1 MTMNKTPYLLAAAA
15 LLACACCQKSPQERL
30 TKNDARINAIIAQ
43 MTLEEKV
50 NMLHSKTNMSSAG
63 VERLGIADMHYADG
77 PFGIREEGVPNGF
90 QSAGWKLD
98 SATYFP
104 TGSALAAT
112 WSEELAYKYG
122 TGMGKE
128 ARLRGKDVI
137 LGPAVNIQRLPVGGR
152 TYEYLSEDPVLS
164 AALALEYTKGC
175 QDQGTAVCIK
185 HFAVNNQETNRG
197 SVDAQLDERTL
208 REIYLKPFERAVIEG
223 GAMSVMPAYNKV
235 DGDYCSENEHL
246 LNEILRG
253 EWGFKGF
260 TVSDWG
266 GTHSTMGAM
275 LHGLNVQMTGS
286 NYLGQP
292 VIDSIATGAL
302 TEDLVDEKVRQ
313 ILRVRYAIEAVP
325 ADVANTVMTSQPECQ
340 NIALQVAEKSIVLLK
355 NDGIL
360 PIRSDVRKIA
370 VIGQNAVL
378 KTQSGGMGA
387 GVKALY
393 EVTPLEGIRKRAGD
407 DIEVKYAPGYKNFPG
422 RRWGPAPAEPNP
434 LEASA
439 IDEPAD
445 PEFLADAVAL
455 AQEADLVIFFG
466 GTNKSIE
473 TEGSDRKDIKLPCG
487 QEELVQALYEANPNL
502 VTVLISGG
510 PTDLQV
516 LEKASPAIVQ
526 GWWNGTEGGT
536 ALAEVLF
543 GDIAP
548 SGKLP
553 FTFPVKLEDSP
564 AYALGNFPGSS
575 AGGALFSMVL
585 PVSASSYSEDERT
598 SETPELQLHAFMQ
611 NLPEQDLKP
620 QENSRH
626 IAIVDD
632 DIDIANYLKMLLS
645 PSYRVSVYF
654 DGASALRGM
663 ADEAPDLVISD
674 VVMPGMDGYELC
686 SRIKSDL
693 QLSHIPVVLVT
704 AKVAVES
711 QVQGLA
717 KGADAYVTKPFQP
730 AYLLALVKSLLENRE
745 KLRRQLGSV
754 TTTEDIAP
762 EALSPRDAAFMK
774 ELYEL
779 MEKELA
785 NSDLDIVRMT
795 EMMKISRTK
804 FYYKVKGLTGENP
817 SVFFKRYKL
826 NRAADLLRE
835 GKHNMSEIAWM
846 TGFNTLSHFST
857 SFKKQFGVPPS
868 EYIG

>member
-1 MTMNKTPYLLAAAA
+1 MKRFLLLSAS
-15 LLACACCQKSPQERL
+15 LLLVFACSKPQTQAPQDKL
-30 TKNDARINAIIAQ
+30 TAHDAEINALIAQ

-50 NMLHSKTNMSSAG
+50 EMLHSKTNMSSAG

-77 PFGIREEGVPNGF
+77 PFGIREEGVPHGF
-90 QSAGWKLD
+90 QSAGWTLD

-112 WSEELAYKYG
+112 WSEELAYQYG
-122 TGMGKE
+122 TGMGEE

-152 TYEYLSEDPVLS
+152 TYEYLSEDPILS
-164 AALALEYTKGC
+164 AALALAYTKGV
-175 QDQGTAVCIK
+175 QDKGTAVCIK

-197 SVDAQLDERTL
+197 SVDAQVDERTL
-208 REIYLKPFERAVIEG
+208 REIYLKPFERAIKEG

-235 DGDYCSENEHL
+235 NGDYCSENEHL

-253 EWGFKGF
+253 EWGFKGM

-292 VIDSIATGAL
+292 VIDSIAAGKL
-302 TEDLVDEKVRQ
+302 TEEMVDEKVRQ
-313 ILRVRYAIEAVP
+313 ILRVRFAVEAIP
-325 ADVANTVMTSQPECQ
+325 DDVANTQMTSQPASQ
-340 NIALQVAEKSIVLLK
+340 QIARRVAEKSIVLLK
-355 NDGIL
+355 NEGIL
-360 PIRSDVRKIA
+360 PIKADVKKIA

-393 EVTPLEGIRKRAGD
+393 EITPLQGIQARAGQ
-407 DIEVKYAPGYKNFPG
+407 DIAVTYAPGYKNFPG

-445 PEFLADAVAL
+445 PAMLAEAVAL
-455 AQEADLVIFFG
+455 AKEADLVIFFG
-466 GTNKSIE
+466 GTNKNIE

-502 VTVLISGG
+502 ATVLISGG

-516 LEKASPAIVQ
+516 LEPVSPAIVQ

-564 AYALGNFPGSS
+564 AYAMGNFPGNS
-575 AGGALFSMVL
+575 AGGDLFTLMFRPDVIKMTREERQKLIESL
-585 PVSASSYSEDERT
+585 PKPVSEYTERFYVGYRWFDTKNVKPMYAFGHGLSYVDFGYDKLKAKVTGQKVRVTFQLTNEGKMDADEVVQLYVQRIGSQVEWPT
-598 SETPELQLHAFMQ
+598 KELKAFQRVSLKAGERRKVTLEIPFDDLRYWNEAANAWDLEHGKLQLLLGAA
-611 NLPEQDLKP
+611 
-620 QENSRH
+620 S
-626 IAIVDD
+626 D
-632 DIDIANYLKMLLS
+632 DIRQTA
-645 PSYRVSVYF
+645 
-654 DGASALRGM
+654 
-663 ADEAPDLVISD
+663 E
-674 VVMPGMDGYELC
+674 
-686 SRIKSDL
+686 
-693 QLSHIPVVLVT
+693 VT
-704 AKVAVES
+704 
-711 QVQGLA
+711 
-717 KGADAYVTKPFQP
+717 
-730 AYLLALVKSLLENRE
+730 
-745 KLRRQLGSV
+745 
-754 TTTEDIAP
+754 I
-762 EALSPRDAAFMK
+762 
-774 ELYEL
+774 
-779 MEKELA
+779 
-785 NSDLDIVRMT
+785 
-795 EMMKISRTK
+795 
-804 FYYKVKGLTGENP
+804 
-817 SVFFKRYKL
+817 
-826 NRAADLLRE
+826 
-835 GKHNMSEIAWM
+835 
-846 TGFNTLSHFST
+846 
-857 SFKKQFGVPPS
+857 
-868 EYIG
+868 

>member
-1 MTMNKTPYLLAAAA
+1 MKKFFFLIATCLLAF
-15 LLACACCQKSPQERL
+15 ACSTPQTPQEKL
-30 TKNDARINAIIAQ
+30 TAHDAEINAIIAQ

-50 NMLHSKTNMSSAG
+50 EMLHSKTNMSSAG
-63 VERLGIADMHYADG
+63 VERLGIADMNYADG
-77 PFGIREEGVPNGF
+77 PFGIREEGQPNGF
-90 QSAGWKLD
+90 MSAGWTLD

-112 WSEELAYKYG
+112 WSEDLAYKYG

-152 TYEYLSEDPVLS
+152 TYEYLSEDPMLS
-164 AALALEYTKGC
+164 AVLALFYTKGV
-175 QDQGTAVCIK
+175 QDEGTAVCIK

-197 SVDAQLDERTL
+197 SVDVKIDERTL
-208 REIYLKPFERAVIEG
+208 REIYLKPFERAIIEG

-235 DGDYCSENEHL
+235 NGDYCSENEHL

-253 EWGFKGF
+253 EWGFKGM

-313 ILRVRYAIEAVP
+313 ILRVRYAIEPVP
-325 ADVANTVMTSQPECQ
+325 ADVANKVMTSQPESQ
-340 NIALQVAEKSIVLLK
+340 HIAREVAEKSIVLLK
-355 NDGIL
+355 NEGTL
-360 PIRSDVRKIA
+360 PIKADVKKIA

-393 EVTPLEGIRKRAGD
+393 EVTPLEGITRRAAEDG
-407 DIEVKYAPGYKNFPG
+407 IEVVYAPGYKNFPG

-434 LEASA
+434 LEAAA

-445 PEFLADAVAL
+445 PAMLAEAVAL
-455 AQEADLVIFFG
+455 AKDADLVLFFG

-487 QEELVQALYEANPNL
+487 QETLVQALFEANPNL
-502 VTVLISGG
+502 ATVLISGG

-516 LEKASPAIVQ
+516 LEPASPAIVQ

-564 AYALGNFPGSS
+564 AYALGNFPGNNT
-575 AGGALFSMVL
+575 GADLFTLMFRPDVIKMSPEERQAL
-585 PVSASSYSEDERT
+585 IESLPKPVSEYTERFYVGYRWFDTKDVKPMYAFGHGLSYVDFNYSGIKASVGGNKVKVTFQLTNEGGMPADEVVQLYVHRIDSAVEWPDKELKAFHRISLLPGESKKVTLEIPFEELRYWNEAT
-598 SETPELQLHAFMQ
+598 SAWDLEHGKLQLLLGAA
-611 NLPEQDLKP
+611 
-620 QENSRH
+620 S
-626 IAIVDD
+626 D
-632 DIDIANYLKMLLS
+632 DIRQTA
-645 PSYRVSVYF
+645 
-654 DGASALRGM
+654 
-663 ADEAPDLVISD
+663 E
-674 VVMPGMDGYELC
+674 
-686 SRIKSDL
+686 
-693 QLSHIPVVLVT
+693 VT
-704 AKVAVES
+704 
-711 QVQGLA
+711 
-717 KGADAYVTKPFQP
+717 
-730 AYLLALVKSLLENRE
+730 
-745 KLRRQLGSV
+745 
-754 TTTEDIAP
+754 I
-762 EALSPRDAAFMK
+762 
-774 ELYEL
+774 
-779 MEKELA
+779 
-785 NSDLDIVRMT
+785 
-795 EMMKISRTK
+795 
-804 FYYKVKGLTGENP
+804 
-817 SVFFKRYKL
+817 
-826 NRAADLLRE
+826 
-835 GKHNMSEIAWM
+835 
-846 TGFNTLSHFST
+846 
-857 SFKKQFGVPPS
+857 
-868 EYIG
+868 

>member
-1 MTMNKTPYLLAAAA
+1 MKKTFILIASAAVLAS
-15 LLACACCQKSPQERL
+15 CGGPRSPQDKL
-30 TKNDARINAIIAQ
+30 TINDKKIDAIIAQ

-63 VERLGIADMHYADG
+63 VERLGIADMNYADG

-90 QSAGWKLD
+90 QSAGWTLD

-152 TYEYLSEDPVLS
+152 TYEYLSEDPILS
-164 AALALEYTKGC
+164 AAIAMEYTKGC

-185 HFAVNNQETNRG
+185 HFAVNNQESNRS

-208 REIYLKPFERAVIEG
+208 REIYLKPFERAVVEG

-235 DGDYCSENEHL
+235 NGAYCSENEHL

-313 ILRVRYAIEAVP
+313 ILRVRYAIEAIP
-325 ADVANTVMTSQPECQ
+325 ADVANTVMTSQPESRQ
-340 NIALQVAEKSIVLLK
+340 IALEVAERSIVLLK
-355 NDGIL
+355 NEGVL
-360 PIRSDVRKIA
+360 PIGKEVKKIA

-393 EVTPLEGIRKRAGD
+393 EITPLQGIQKRAAEAGV
-407 DIEVKYAPGYKNFPG
+407 EVCYAPGYKNFPG
-422 RRWGPAPAEPNP
+422 RRWGPAAASTNP
-434 LEASA
+434 LEAAA
-439 IDEPAD
+439 INESAD
-445 PEFLADAVAL
+445 PKLLAEAVAL
-455 AQEADLVIFFG
+455 AKEADFVLFVG
-466 GTNKSIE
+466 GTNKNIE

-487 QEELVQALYEANPNL
+487 QEELVQALYAANQNL
-502 VTVLISGG
+502 ATVIISGG

-516 LEKASPAIVQ
+516 VNANSPAIVQ

-553 FTFPVKLEDSP
+553 MTFPKQLEDSP
-564 AYALGNFPGSS
+564 AFALGNFPDKTQGGDLFSLMYRPDVLKMSREERQKLIDALPKPVSKYTERFYVGYRWFDTQAIEPMYAFGHGLSYVNFAYGEASAS
-575 AGGALFSMVL
+575 AGKDAVKVTFTVKNEGAMPAEEVAQLY
-585 PVSASSYSEDERT
+585 VSR
-598 SETPELQLHAFMQ
+598 
-611 NLPEQDLKP
+611 
-620 QENSRH
+620 
-626 IAIVDD
+626 
-632 DIDIANYLKMLLS
+632 
-645 PSYRVSVYF
+645 
-654 DGASALRGM
+654 
-663 ADEAPDLVISD
+663 
-674 VVMPGMDGYELC
+674 
-686 SRIKSDL
+686 
-693 QLSHIPVVLVT
+693 
-704 AKVAVES
+704 
-711 QVQGLA
+711 
-717 KGADAYVTKPFQP
+717 
-730 AYLLALVKSLLENRE
+730 
-745 KLRRQLGSV
+745 
-754 TTTEDIAP
+754 P
-762 EALSPRDAAFMK
+762 EATVEWPAK
-774 ELYEL
+774 EL
-779 MEKELA
+779 KAFQRISLA
-785 NSDLDIVRMT
+785 AGETKTVTLTVPVKDLRYWNEAVNAWDLEHGKLQILVGTASNDIR
-795 EMMKISRTK
+795 
-804 FYYKVKGLTGENP
+804 
-817 SVFFKRYKL
+817 
-826 NRAADLLRE
+826 
-835 GKHNMSEIAWM
+835 
-846 TGFNTLSHFST
+846 ST
-857 SFKKQFGVPPS
+857 V
-868 EYIG
+868 EVNI

>member
-1 MTMNKTPYLLAAAA
+1 MKRIILLLVPA
-15 LLACACCQKSPQERL
+15 LLAVACSVAQSPQDKL
-30 TKNDARINAIIAQ
+30 IANDKKIDKVIAQ

-50 NMLHSKTNMSSAG
+50 EMLHSKTNMSSAG
-63 VERLGIADMHYADG
+63 VERLGIADMNYADG
-77 PFGIREEGVPNGF
+77 PFGIREEGQPNGF
-90 QSAGWKLD
+90 MPAGWKLD

-112 WSEELAYKYG
+112 WSKEMAYLYG

-152 TYEYLSEDPVLS
+152 TYEYLSEDPALS
-164 AALALEYTKGC
+164 ALLALEYTKGV

-197 SVDAQLDERTL
+197 SVDAQVDERTL

-235 DGDYCSENEHL
+235 NGDYCSENEHL

-302 TEDLVDEKVRQ
+302 TEALVDEKVRQ

-325 ADVANTVMTSQPECQ
+325 EDVANTVMTSQPECQ
-340 NIALQVAEKSIVLLK
+340 DIAKKVAEKSIVLLK
-355 NDGIL
+355 NEGKL
-360 PIRSDVRKIA
+360 PIAKEVKKIA

-393 EVTPLEGIRKRAGD
+393 EVTPLEGIRKRAGAD
-407 DIEVKYAPGYKNFPG
+407 VEVTYAPGYKNFPG
-422 RRWGPAPAEPNP
+422 RRWGPAPTTPNP
-434 LEASA
+434 LEAAA

-445 PEFLADAVAL
+445 PALLAEAVAL
-455 AQEADLVIFFG
+455 AKDADLVIFFG

-473 TEGSDRKDIKLPCG
+473 TEGSDRQNIDLPVG
-487 QEELVQALYEANPNL
+487 QNEVVAALYEANPNL

-510 PTDLQV
+510 PTDLRA
-516 LEKASPAIVQ
+516 LEPVSPAIVQ

-553 FTFPVKLEDSP
+553 FTFPMQLEDSP
-564 AYALGNFPGSS
+564 AYAMGNFPDPN
-575 AGGALFSMVL
+575 AGGDLFTLMYRPDVMRMSREERQKLIDAMPK
-585 PVSASSYSEDERT
+585 PVSKYTEGSLVGYRWFDTKNVKPMYAFGHGLSYVDFEYGAMKATAKKNVVKVTFTLTNKGGMTADEVVQLYVTRPDATVEWPVKELKAFDRVTLAAGETKTVTLEIPVKDLRYWNVDKNAWDLEHGKLVLLLGAAS
-598 SETPELQLHAFMQ
+598 
-611 NLPEQDLKP
+611 
-620 QENSRH
+620 
-626 IAIVDD
+626 D
-632 DIDIANYLKMLLS
+632 DIRQKA
-645 PSYRVSVYF
+645 
-654 DGASALRGM
+654 
-663 ADEAPDLVISD
+663 E
-674 VVMPGMDGYELC
+674 
-686 SRIKSDL
+686 
-693 QLSHIPVVLVT
+693 VT
-704 AKVAVES
+704 
-711 QVQGLA
+711 
-717 KGADAYVTKPFQP
+717 
-730 AYLLALVKSLLENRE
+730 
-745 KLRRQLGSV
+745 
-754 TTTEDIAP
+754 I
-762 EALSPRDAAFMK
+762 
-774 ELYEL
+774 
-779 MEKELA
+779 
-785 NSDLDIVRMT
+785 
-795 EMMKISRTK
+795 
-804 FYYKVKGLTGENP
+804 
-817 SVFFKRYKL
+817 
-826 NRAADLLRE
+826 
-835 GKHNMSEIAWM
+835 
-846 TGFNTLSHFST
+846 
-857 SFKKQFGVPPS
+857 
-868 EYIG
+868 

>member
-1 MTMNKTPYLLAAAA
+1 MKKTILILASAAVLAAA
-15 LLACACCQKSPQERL
+15 CGGPVSPQDKL
-30 TKNDARINAIIAQ
+30 TANDKKINELIAQ

-63 VERLGIADMHYADG
+63 VERLGIADMSYADG

-90 QSAGWKLD
+90 QSAGWTLD

-152 TYEYLSEDPVLS
+152 TYEYLSEDPILS
-164 AALALEYTKGC
+164 AALSLEYTKGV

-197 SVDAQLDERTL
+197 SVNAILSERTL
-208 REIYLKPFERAVIEG
+208 REIYLKPFERAIIEG

-235 DGDYCSENEHL
+235 NGDYCSENEHL

-292 VIDSIATGAL
+292 VIDSIKAGKL

-313 ILRVRYAIEAVP
+313 ILRVRYAIEPVP
-325 ADVANTVMTSQPECQ
+325 ADVANTVMTSQPESQ
-340 NIALQVAEKSIVLLK
+340 DIARQVAEKSIVLLK
-355 NDGIL
+355 NEGKLL
-360 PIRSDVRKIA
+360 PISKDVKTIA

-393 EVTPLEGIRKRAGD
+393 EITPLAGIEKRAAQLG
-407 DIEVKYAPGYKNFPG
+407 IEVDYAPGYKNFPG
-422 RRWGPAPAEPNP
+422 RRWGPAPAVQNP

-445 PEFLADAVAL
+445 PFLMAEACEA
-455 AQEADLVIFFG
+455 AANADLVIFFG

-473 TEGSDRKDIKLPCG
+473 TEGSDRKNIDLPCG
-487 QEELVQALYEANPNL
+487 QNELVKALKAVNPNL

-510 PTDLQV
+510 PTDLRE
-516 LEKASPAIVQ
+516 LEPVSPAIVQ

-553 FTFPVKLEDSP
+553 FTFPAKLEDSP
-564 AYALGNFPGSS
+564 AFAMGNFPDKN
-575 AGGALFSMVL
+575 AGGDLFSLMYRPDVMKMTREERQKL
-585 PVSASSYSEDERT
+585 IDSMPKPESHYTEESLVGYRWFDTKKVKPMYAFGHGLSYVTFGYGEMTAKAGKDAVKVSFTLTNEGEMPADEVVQLYVHRVDSQVEWPT
-598 SETPELQLHAFMQ
+598 KELKAFQ
-611 NLPEQDLKP
+611 
-620 QENSRH
+620 
-626 IAIVDD
+626 
-632 DIDIANYLKMLLS
+632 
-645 PSYRVSVYF
+645 RVSLNAGETKTVT
-654 DGASALRGM
+654 L
-663 ADEAPDLVISD
+663 E
-674 VVMPGMDGYELC
+674 
-686 SRIKSDL
+686 
-693 QLSHIPVVLVT
+693 IPVKDLRYWNEAT
-704 AKVAVES
+704 NAWELEHGK
-711 QVQGLA
+711 
-717 KGADAYVTKPFQP
+717 
-730 AYLLALVKSLLENRE
+730 LLL
-745 KLRRQLGSV
+745 QLGSASDDIRETAEV
-754 TTTEDIAP
+754 TI
-762 EALSPRDAAFMK
+762 
-774 ELYEL
+774 
-779 MEKELA
+779 
-785 NSDLDIVRMT
+785 
-795 EMMKISRTK
+795 
-804 FYYKVKGLTGENP
+804 
-817 SVFFKRYKL
+817 
-826 NRAADLLRE
+826 
-835 GKHNMSEIAWM
+835 
-846 TGFNTLSHFST
+846 
-857 SFKKQFGVPPS
+857 
-868 EYIG
+868 

>member
-1 MTMNKTPYLLAAAA
+1 MKRTLILAAA
-15 LLACACCQKSPQERL
+15 LLVAAACGQKAVNLQDKL
-30 TKNDARINAIIAQ
+30 TVNDKQIDALIAQ

-63 VERLGIADMHYADG
+63 VERLGIADMNYADG
-77 PFGIREEGVPNGF
+77 PFGIREEGQPNGF
-90 QSAGWKLD
+90 MSAGWTLD

-152 TYEYLSEDPVLS
+152 TYEYLSEDPILS

-175 QDQGTAVCIK
+175 QDEGTAVCIK

-197 SVDAQLDERTL
+197 SVNAIVDERTL
-208 REIYLKPFERAVIEG
+208 REIYLKPFERAIIEG

-235 DGDYCSENEHL
+235 NGDYCSENEHL

-302 TEDLVDEKVRQ
+302 TEAMVDEKVKE
-313 ILRVRYAIEAVP
+313 ILRVRLAIEAVP
-325 ADVANTVMTSQPECQ
+325 ADVANTVMTSQPASQ
-340 NIALQVAEKSIVLLK
+340 QIALQVAQKSIVLLK
-355 NDGIL
+355 NEGVL
-360 PIRSDVRKIA
+360 PIKADVKKIA

-393 EVTPLEGIRKRAGD
+393 EVTPLEGITKRAGAGV
-407 DIEVKYAPGYKNFPG
+407 EVVYAPGYKNFPG
-422 RRWGPAPAEPNP
+422 IFRWGRPAGAAPDP
-434 LEASA
+434 LEAAA

-445 PEFLADAVAL
+445 PALLEQAVAL
-455 AQEADLVIFFG
+455 AKEADLVLFFG

-487 QEELVQALYEANPNL
+487 QEELVQALRSANANL
-502 VTVLISGG
+502 VSVLVSGG

-516 LEKASPAIVQ
+516 LEPASPAIVQ
-526 GWWNGTEGGT
+526 AWWNGTEGGT
-536 ALAEVLF
+536 ALAQVLF

-564 AYALGNFPGSS
+564 AYALGNFPGSN
-575 AGGALFSMVL
+575 AGGDLFSLMFRPDVMAMSPQERQKLIDSL
-585 PVSASSYSEDERT
+585 PKPESHYTEGSLVGYRWFDTKAVKPMFAFGHGLSYVNFNYGPMSAKASKEAVKVSFELTNAGEMEADEVVQLYVRRIDSAVEWPAKELKAFKRVTLKAGETRKVTLEVSLNDLRYWDVDAAQWKLENGELELLLGSAS
-598 SETPELQLHAFMQ
+598 
-611 NLPEQDLKP
+611 
-620 QENSRH
+620 
-626 IAIVDD
+626 D
-632 DIDIANYLKMLLS
+632 DI
-645 PSYRVSVYF
+645 
-654 DGASALRGM
+654 
-663 ADEAPDLVISD
+663 
-674 VVMPGMDGYELC
+674 
-686 SRIKSDL
+686 
-693 QLSHIPVVLVT
+693 
-704 AKVAVES
+704 
-711 QVQGLA
+711 
-717 KGADAYVTKPFQP
+717 
-730 AYLLALVKSLLENRE
+730 
-745 KLRRQLGSV
+745 RQKATV
-754 TTTEDIAP
+754 NI
-762 EALSPRDAAFMK
+762 
-774 ELYEL
+774 
-779 MEKELA
+779 
-785 NSDLDIVRMT
+785 
-795 EMMKISRTK
+795 
-804 FYYKVKGLTGENP
+804 
-817 SVFFKRYKL
+817 
-826 NRAADLLRE
+826 
-835 GKHNMSEIAWM
+835 
-846 TGFNTLSHFST
+846 
-857 SFKKQFGVPPS
+857 
-868 EYIG
+868 

>member
-1 MTMNKTPYLLAAAA
+1 MKKIALFLASAVLAAAA
-15 LLACACCQKSPQERL
+15 CSGPLSPQDKL
-30 TKNDARINAIIAQ
+30 TVNDKKINDLIAQ

-63 VERLGIADMHYADG
+63 VERLGIADMNYADG
-77 PFGIREEGVPNGF
+77 PFGIREEGQPNGF
-90 QSAGWKLD
+90 MSAGWTLD

-152 TYEYLSEDPVLS
+152 TYEYLSEDPILS
-164 AALALEYTKGC
+164 AALALKYTKGC
-175 QDQGTAVCIK
+175 QDEGTAVCIK

-208 REIYLKPFERAVIEG
+208 REIYLKPFERAIIEG

-235 DGDYCSENEHL
+235 NGDYCSENEHL

-275 LHGLNVQMTGS
+275 LHGLNVQMTGD

-313 ILRVRYAIEAVP
+313 ILRVRFAIQPVP
-325 ADVANTVMTSQPECQ
+325 ADVANTVMTSQPESQ
-340 NIALQVAEKSIVLLK
+340 QIAKEVAEKSIVLLK
-355 NDGIL
+355 NQGIL
-360 PIRSDVRKIA
+360 PIAKDVKKIA

-393 EVTPLEGIRKRAGD
+393 EVTPLEGICKRAGEGV
-407 DIEVKYAPGYKNFPG
+407 EVTYAPGYKTISF
-422 RRWGPAPAEPNP
+422 RWGPAPATLAP
-434 LEASA
+434 LEARSN
-439 IDEPAD
+439 DEPAD
-445 PEFLADAVAL
+445 PKLVAEAVAL
-455 AQEADLVIFFG
+455 AKDADLVIFFG

-473 TEGSDRKDIKLPCG
+473 TEGSDRKNIKLPCG
-487 QEELVQALYEANPNL
+487 QEELIQALYAANKNL
-502 VTVLISGG
+502 ATVLISGG

-516 LEKASPAIVQ
+516 LEPNSPAIVQ

-564 AYALGNFPGSS
+564 AYAMGNFPDPNG
-575 AGGALFSMVL
+575 AGGDLFSLMFRPDVL
-585 PVSASSYSEDERT
+585 KMSNEERQAFLASLPKPVSKYTERFYVGYRWYDTKEVKPMYAFGHGLSYVTFDYSDVKAQASKENVQVSLTVKNEGSMPADEVVQVYVAR
-598 SETPELQLHAFMQ
+598 PESKVEWPAKELKAFQ
-611 NLPEQDLKP
+611 
-620 QENSRH
+620 
-626 IAIVDD
+626 
-632 DIDIANYLKMLLS
+632 
-645 PSYRVSVYF
+645 RVSLKA
-654 DGASALRGM
+654 G
-663 ADEAPDLVISD
+663 
-674 VVMPGMDGYELC
+674 EL
-686 SRIKSDL
+686 KK
-693 QLSHIPVVLVT
+693 VT
-704 AKVAVES
+704 LNV
-711 QVQGLA
+711 
-717 KGADAYVTKPFQP
+717 P
-730 AYLLALVKSLLENRE
+730 
-745 KLRRQLGSV
+745 
-754 TTTEDIAP
+754 
-762 EALSPRDAAFMK
+762 MK
-774 ELYEL
+774 ELRYWNEESNAWEL
-779 MEKELA
+779 EHGKLQVLVGSA
-785 NSDLDIVRMT
+785 SDDIR
-795 EMMKISRTK
+795 
-804 FYYKVKGLTGENP
+804 
-817 SVFFKRYKL
+817 L
-826 NRAADLLRE
+826 NTDVT
-835 GKHNMSEIAWM
+835 I
-846 TGFNTLSHFST
+846 
-857 SFKKQFGVPPS
+857 
-868 EYIG
+868 

>member
-1 MTMNKTPYLLAAAA
+1 MKKVFLFIASAVLVAS
-15 LLACACCQKSPQERL
+15 ACNGPVSPQDRL
-30 TKNDARINAIIAQ
+30 TANDQKINELIAQ

-63 VERLGIADMHYADG
+63 VERLGIADMNYADG
-77 PFGIREEGVPNGF
+77 PFGIREEGQPHSF
-90 QSAGWKLD
+90 QSAGWTLD

-152 TYEYLSEDPVLS
+152 TYEYLSEDPILS
-164 AALALEYTKGC
+164 AALALEYTKGV

-208 REIYLKPFERAVIEG
+208 REIYLKPFERAIIEG

-235 DGDYCSENEHL
+235 NGDYCSENEHL

-275 LHGLNVQMTGS
+275 LHGLNVQMTGD
-286 NYLGQP
+286 NYLGKP

-313 ILRVRYAIEAVP
+313 ILRVRMAIEAVP
-325 ADVANTVMTSQPECQ
+325 ANVANTVQTSQPENQ
-340 NIALQVAEKSIVLLK
+340 RIAREVAEKSIVLLK
-355 NDGIL
+355 NEGIL
-360 PIRSDVRKIA
+360 PIKADVKKIA

-393 EVTPLEGIRKRAGD
+393 EITPLEGIRKRAGEGV
-407 DIEVKYAPGYKNFPG
+407 EVSYAPGYKTIAF
-422 RRWGPAPAEPNP
+422 RWGPAPEVLDP
-434 LEASA
+434 LEARSN
-439 IDEPAD
+439 DEPAD
-445 PEFLADAVAL
+445 PALVAEAVAL
-455 AQEADLVIFFG
+455 AKDADLVLFFG

-487 QEELVQALYEANPNL
+487 QEELIQALYEANPNL
-502 VTVLISGG
+502 ATVLISGG

-516 LEKASPAIVQ
+516 LEPASPAIVQ

-553 FTFPVKLEDSP
+553 FTFPKKLEDSP
-564 AYALGNFPGSS
+564 AFAMGNFPDPNG
-575 AGGALFSMVL
+575 AGGDLFSLMFRPDVL
-585 PVSASSYSEDERT
+585 KMSAEERQQFLASLPKPVSKYTERFYVGYRWFDTKEIAPMYAFGHGLSYVNFDYD
-598 SETPELQLHAFMQ
+598 
-611 NLPEQDLKP
+611 DL
-620 QENSRH
+620 
-626 IAIVDD
+626 
-632 DIDIANYLKMLLS
+632 
-645 PSYRVSVYF
+645 
-654 DGASALRGM
+654 
-663 ADEAPDLVISD
+663 
-674 VVMPGMDGYELC
+674 
-686 SRIKSDL
+686 
-693 QLSHIPVVLVT
+693 T
-704 AKVAVES
+704 AKVGKDAVKVTVKVENEGSMPADEVVQVYVNRPES
-711 QVQGLA
+711 KVEWPVKELKAFRRVSLNAGETKTVTLEIPL
-717 KGADAYVTKPFQP
+717 KDLRYWNEADNAWT
-730 AYLLALVKSLLENRE
+730 LENGKLLLLVGSASDDIRE
-745 KLRRQLGSV
+745 
-754 TTTEDIAP
+754 TTEVTI
-762 EALSPRDAAFMK
+762 
-774 ELYEL
+774 
-779 MEKELA
+779 
-785 NSDLDIVRMT
+785 
-795 EMMKISRTK
+795 
-804 FYYKVKGLTGENP
+804 
-817 SVFFKRYKL
+817 
-826 NRAADLLRE
+826 
-835 GKHNMSEIAWM
+835 
-846 TGFNTLSHFST
+846 
-857 SFKKQFGVPPS
+857 
-868 EYIG
+868 